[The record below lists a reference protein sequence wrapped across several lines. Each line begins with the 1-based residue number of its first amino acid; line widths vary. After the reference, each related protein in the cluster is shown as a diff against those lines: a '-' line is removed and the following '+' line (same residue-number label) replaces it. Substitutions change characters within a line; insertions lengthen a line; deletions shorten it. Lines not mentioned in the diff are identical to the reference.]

1 LSLTVAFRRL
11 GRNKA
16 LTLGIFFG
24 ILLAATVVAATP
36 IYFRSLERLSVQATM
51 DATAASTLNVQ
62 LFSPGLQGDQS
73 AWDDSQLAVEEA
85 IDNWLLPAFR
95 GKRRFDRSQ
104 LFIAGLPYRP
114 LGEIGP
120 SPAPPPGQ
128 AARGWIQAMVG
139 LQDNVKFVDGQ
150 MPGDS
155 VVQGQYG
162 PEIEV
167 AVGTASLQSF
177 DLNVGDVVELAPHF
191 ASPVRIYARVVGI
204 FEPTD
209 PENEFWR
216 ERADTFLRPSPPED
230 RTEREVV
237 IDPDERPLP
246 LFTSRAGL
254 LGSLSSAFPGSQI
267 DSSWLIFID
276 PETLKEWTP
285 DRSLDAIA
293 GFEAELTSGPAA
305 STVLTRIDT
314 LLEQLKR
321 RTLFATLPLVLL
333 VALIVATVL
342 YYLSMMVA
350 HLLQARER
358 EVALLR
364 ARGASSFHLLRTYAL
379 EAAILATVA
388 FVIAPF
394 LGAGLIAVA
403 GKLSIFGGVT
413 GGDSIPVE
421 LAWVSFAAAAG
432 MGIFSLVIYLLPV
445 LWVARKSI
453 EAQRVEGSR
462 PSQAPIFQRL
472 NIDIA
477 VLIIGGLIFFELQSR
492 GSLASGGLFQDVE
505 LDETFLLA
513 PILLLVAVALIFL
526 RAFPLVMKFI
536 SGESHVLLQMVTVV
550 VVALLGPVMVADKAA
565 DGDFTSWLWSG
576 AALIGAAAAY
586 WLAIRAGDSPG
597 LVSRATEVLGMAA
610 LLGLAVVYVW
620 LEPLSDGGLLSA
632 PKIALLALVPLHVA
646 FVALRL
652 AVGRAPAWVAV
663 GLRQMARDPLRYSG
677 LMVLLITATGL
688 AVIATT
694 VGATLDRSNLERI
707 SHNAVADLRIADIPS
722 VSAQGVSAFRERFA
736 DVPDVT
742 SMAVGMRKTGSFGA
756 TGRGGQ
762 FTILGIDPV
771 TFGQMSWFRED
782 FAEKSLPTLMRGL
795 VAGKQEN
802 SLAVPETAANIGV
815 WIKPDKFYSQL
826 FLWAVFREANGQF
839 SKATMGKLGSA
850 DWHFVEAEIG
860 DLEYPAELVALQLFE
875 PTFGGGGSSGSLQ
888 LDDIQLFGSKGPNP
902 GGENPTVL
910 EDFEGSLKW
919 ASIPT
924 SAVAEDSVALVQD
937 EPHSGLRAGLFTFG
951 QDTIAGVRGFFV
963 NPTGGPLPVI
973 MSAAMA
979 TDIGASLGSATTISV
994 EGAPVTVVVTDVV
1007 EQFPSLGFGSRGF
1020 MITDVEALVAHLGI
1034 LALPHTL
1041 EPNELFVSYA
1051 PNSHDD
1057 VVEALDTLVVGAGSV
1072 TTYDRA
1078 GELEALERDPLV
1090 SAGWRGMVWVA
1101 LGLGVLSAGLGYA
1114 TFVIA
1119 LADRSKGQFAVMRML
1134 GWTKAQLLG
1143 LMAVEHVLII
1153 VFGIG
1158 LGVWAG
1164 LQMSDLLASSVAVTD
1179 SGGNTVPPII
1189 LTTNWTSLA
1198 VTFGIL
1204 AVVLVLAVAYS
1215 HRKVSRAL
1223 VDSRQF

>member
-11 GRNKA
+11 RRNKA
-16 LTLGIFFG
+16 LTFGIFFG

-36 IYFRSLERLSVQATM
+36 IYFRSLERLSVRATM
-51 DATAASTLNVQ
+51 DATSASTLNVQ
-62 LFSPGLQGDQS
+62 LFSPGLLGDEPS
-73 AWDDSQLAVEEA
+73 WDASQLAVETA
-85 IDNWLLPAFR
+85 TANWLLPALR
-95 GKRRFDRSQ
+95 DMRRFDRSQ
-104 LFIAGLPYRP
+104 LFIAGMSYRP

-120 SPAPPPGQ
+120 NPLPPPGQ

-139 LQDNVKFVDGQ
+139 LGDNVNFVDGQ

-155 VVQGQYG
+155 VTPGEYG

-177 DLNVGDVVELAPHF
+177 NLNIGDVIELAPHF
-191 ASPVRIYARVVGI
+191 ASPVRIYGRVVGI
-204 FEPTD
+204 FEPID
-209 PENEFWR
+209 PGSEFWR

-246 LFTSRAGL
+246 LFTTHAGL
-254 LGSLSSAFPGSQI
+254 LGSLSTAFPGSQI

-285 DRSLDAIA
+285 DRSLEAIE
-293 GFEAELTSGPAA
+293 GFEAELSGGAA
-305 STVLTRIDT
+305 PSTVLTRIDT
-314 LLEQLKR
+314 LFEDLKR

-358 EVALLR
+358 EVALMR
-364 ARGASSFHLLRTYAL
+364 ARGASSVHLLKAYAL
-379 EAAILATVA
+379 EAVILATVA

-403 GKLSIFGGVT
+403 GKLSIFGAVT

-421 LAWVSFAAAAG
+421 LGWVSFAAAAG
-432 MGIFSLVIYLLPV
+432 MGLFSLVIYLLPV

-462 PSQAPIFQRL
+462 PSQVPVFQRL

-477 VLIIGGLIFFELQSR
+477 VLIIGGLIFFELQAR

-536 SGESHVLLQMVTVV
+536 SGESHVLLQIVTVV
-550 VVALLGPVMVADKAA
+550 VLVLLGPVMVADKAA
-565 DGDFTSWLWSG
+565 GGDFTSWLWSG
-576 AALIGAAAAY
+576 GALIGATAAY
-586 WLAIRAGDSPG
+586 WFAIRANESPG
-597 LVSRATEVLGMAA
+597 LMSRATEVLGMAG
-610 LLGLAVVYVW
+610 LLGLAIVYVW
-620 LEPLSDGGLLSA
+620 LEPLSDGGLLYA
-632 PKIALLALVPLHVA
+632 PKIALLALVPLHA
-646 FVALRL
+646 GFVVLRL
-652 AVGRAPAWVAV
+652 AVSRAPAWVAV

-688 AVIATT
+688 AVIATS

-707 SHNAVADLRIADIPS
+707 SHNAVADLRIAGIPA

-742 SMAVGMRKTGSFGA
+742 SVAVGMRKIGSFGA
-756 TGRGGQ
+756 TGRGRQ
-762 FTILGIDPV
+762 FTLLGLDPIE
-771 TFGQMSWFRED
+771 FGEMSWFRDD

-795 VAGKQEN
+795 VAGNQDN
-802 SLAVPETAANIGV
+802 SMSVPDTATKVGV

-839 SKATMGKLGSA
+839 KKVTMGKLGSA
-850 DWHFVEAEIG
+850 EWHLVEAEID
-860 DLEYPAELVALQLFE
+860 DLEFPAEFVALQLFE
-875 PTFGGGGSSGSLQ
+875 PTFGAGGSSGSLQ
-888 LDDIQLFGSKGPNP
+888 LDDVYVSSP
-902 GGENPTVL
+902 GANGVTVL
-910 EDFEGSLKW
+910 EDFEGALKW
-919 ASIPT
+919 APIPT
-924 SAVAEDSVALVQD
+924 SAVAEDTVALTQD
-937 EPHSGLRAGLFTFG
+937 GPYSGLRAGEFTFG

-973 MSAAMA
+973 MSATMA
-979 TDIGASLGSATTISV
+979 ADIGAGLGSVTTISV
-994 EGAPVTVVVTDVV
+994 ESAPVTVVVTDVV
-1007 EQFPSLGFGSRGF
+1007 EQFPSLGFGSRDF
-1020 MITDVEALVAHLGI
+1020 MITDMEALVAHLGI

-1041 EPNELFVSYA
+1041 EPNELFVSYE
-1051 PNSHDD
+1051 PDSHDG
-1057 VVEALDTLVVGAGSV
+1057 VVEALDTLVAGAGSV

-1078 GELEALERDPLV
+1078 GALEALERDPLV

-1119 LADRSKGQFAVMRML
+1119 LAERSKGQFAVMRVL
-1134 GWTKAQLLG
+1134 GWTKTQVLG

-1179 SGGNTVPPII
+1179 SGGTTIPPII
-1189 LTTNWTSLA
+1189 LTTSWGSLA
-1198 VTFGIL
+1198 ITFGVL
-1204 AVVLVLAVAYS
+1204 AAVLVLAVAYS
-1215 HRKVSRAL
+1215 HRKVSRAV
-1223 VDSRQF
+1223 VDARQF